1 MGSLAVL
8 TMDVEL
14 AQHMQA
20 APKKYSVSRM
30 LVALAAAVAA
40 SAATAYAVQ
49 HKNRLGDGPASLQRR
64 LWNLTIREELPDQ
77 RRLTIVEELPDIIT
91 DEVYYDNGVT
101 DGNLWPEV
109 SLALGHYDGG
119 TFVAA

>member
-1 MGSLAVL
+1 MQVASSTPPSPQLAVQVSCSGDAPCKKEGAL
-8 TMDVEL
+8 T
-14 AQHMQA
+14 
-20 APKKYSVSRM
+20 
-30 LVALAAAVAA
+30 
-40 SAATAYAVQ
+40 
-49 HKNRLGDGPASLQRR
+49 
-64 LWNLTIREELPDQ
+64 
-77 RRLTIVEELPDIIT
+77 T

>member
-1 MGSLAVL
+1 MGWCPRAITYKDYYKEMCNACTGSCL
-8 TMDVEL
+8 TVG
-14 AQHMQA
+14 
-20 APKKYSVSRM
+20 
-30 LVALAAAVAA
+30 AL
-40 SAATAYAVQ
+40 T
-49 HKNRLGDGPASLQRR
+49 
-64 LWNLTIREELPDQ
+64 
-77 RRLTIVEELPDIIT
+77 T